1 MNFPNPFSTSS
12 KEELEKKVIIEN
24 RDVNISNESVE
35 PVIGPQTDNLQ
46 VQSEEGII
54 PDETAIPQHEVVTP
68 QSEFTAPQPEVTVPQ
83 DNNSVSQDD
92 ITNPHL
98 ENADSQTEEIHAED
112 TSDKANAKL
121 LEFPDYTEQFD
132 TLKGSLVVL
141 QDIVENLQY
150 NVSIL
155 VQNQATAADVA
166 VMRRENEA
174 FRSDSNM
181 KLMRRYG
188 IDAMI
193 KTYQAIC
200 DKLFRINHPQSGT
213 QSAEGE
219 QKAFEWVLKR
229 MERQFKQ
236 LGIRLQRSGTGS
248 EFDGATMT
256 VYGSEGED
264 VEEEETI
271 FETNE
276 ESLKDTVKESVCP
289 AFMWTIPSLIGDAK
303 EWCMESEK
311 VCIYK

>member
-1 MNFPNPFSTSS
+1 MGVFDNIWAKSNSQEPTQSASDLEVVGENLEDMPPVEGMMTQDQPIDET
-12 KEELEKKVIIEN
+12 EEVDSRSVDNIIDSASVEAE
-24 RDVNISNESVE
+24 SNE
-35 PVIGPQTDNLQ
+35 
-46 VQSEEGII
+46 EE
-54 PDETAIPQHEVVTP
+54 
-68 QSEFTAPQPEVTVPQ
+68 
-83 DNNSVSQDD
+83 SQ
-92 ITNPHL
+92 
-98 ENADSQTEEIHAED
+98 
-112 TSDKANAKL
+112 
-121 LEFPDYTEQFD
+121 PDYTEQLD
-132 TLKGSLVVL
+132 SLQESLAEVKEV
-141 QDIVENLQY
+141 VENLQY

-155 VQNQATAADVA
+155 VQNQASAADVA
-166 VMRRENEA
+166 AMRRENEA

-200 DKLFRINHPQSGT
+200 DKLFRINHPQPGT

-236 LGIRLQRSGTGS
+236 LGIRLQRSGPGS

-289 AFMWTIPSLIGDAK
+289 AFVWTIPSLIGDAK

>member
-1 MNFPNPFSTSS
+1 MEFFDNIWTKNSS
-12 KEELEKKVIIEN
+12 QEPTLPASEPEVDGENLENMPPVEAITTQEQQIDKTEEDDSRPVE
-24 RDVNISNESVE
+24 NISPESTTDSMDAESVQDE
-35 PVIGPQTDNLQ
+35 LQ
-46 VQSEEGII
+46 
-54 PDETAIPQHEVVTP
+54 
-68 QSEFTAPQPEVTVPQ
+68 
-83 DNNSVSQDD
+83 
-92 ITNPHL
+92 
-98 ENADSQTEEIHAED
+98 
-112 TSDKANAKL
+112 
-121 LEFPDYTEQFD
+121 PDYTEQLD
-132 TLKGSLVVL
+132 SLQESLAEVKDV
-141 QDIVENLQY
+141 VENLQY

-155 VQNQATAADVA
+155 VQNQASAADVA
-166 VMRRENEA
+166 AMRRENEA

-200 DKLFRINHPQSGT
+200 DKLFRINHPQPGT

-236 LGIRLQRSGTGS
+236 LGIRLQHSETGS

-271 FETNE
+271 FETNV
-276 ESLKDTVKESVCP
+276 ESLKDTLKESVCP

>member
-1 MNFPNPFSTSS
+1 MGVFDNIWTKSSSQEPTQPASGPEVVENLENKPSIEAMETQDQQIDKTEEVDPRPVDSVSPESTPDTT
-12 KEELEKKVIIEN
+12 ET
-24 RDVNISNESVE
+24 ESA
-35 PVIGPQTDNLQ
+35 
-46 VQSEEGII
+46 
-54 PDETAIPQHEVVTP
+54 PDEPQ
-68 QSEFTAPQPEVTVPQ
+68 
-83 DNNSVSQDD
+83 
-92 ITNPHL
+92 
-98 ENADSQTEEIHAED
+98 
-112 TSDKANAKL
+112 
-121 LEFPDYTEQFD
+121 PDYTEQLD
-132 TLKGSLVVL
+132 SLQESLAEVKDV
-141 QDIVENLQY
+141 VENLQY

-155 VQNQATAADVA
+155 VQNQASAADMA
-166 VMRRENEA
+166 VMQRENEA

-200 DKLFRINHPQSGT
+200 DKLFRINHPQPDT
-213 QSAEGE
+213 QSAGGE
-219 QKAFEWVLKR
+219 KAAFEWVLKR

-236 LGIRLQRSGTGS
+236 LGIRLQRSGPGS

-289 AFMWTIPSLIGDAK
+289 AFVWTIPSLIGDAK

>member
-1 MNFPNPFSTSS
+1 MGIFDNWKKDSTQEPTQLASGPKAVVENFEGIHPVEAMAAQDQPIDETEEVDSRPVDNIIDPAST
-12 KEELEKKVIIEN
+12 EAE
-24 RDVNISNESVE
+24 SNEE
-35 PVIGPQTDNLQ
+35 
-46 VQSEEGII
+46 
-54 PDETAIPQHEVVTP
+54 
-68 QSEFTAPQPEVTVPQ
+68 
-83 DNNSVSQDD
+83 
-92 ITNPHL
+92 
-98 ENADSQTEEIHAED
+98 DSQPNYI
-112 TSDKANAKL
+112 
-121 LEFPDYTEQFD
+121 EQLD
-132 TLKGSLVVL
+132 SLQGSLTEVK
-141 QDIVENLQY
+141 DIVENLQY

-155 VQNQATAADVA
+155 VQNQASAADVA
-166 VMRRENEA
+166 VMQRENEA
-174 FRSDSNM
+174 YRSDSNM

-200 DKLFRINHPQSGT
+200 DKLFRINHPLPDT

-219 QKAFEWVLKR
+219 KTAFEWVLKR

-236 LGIRLQRSGTGS
+236 LGIRLQRSGPGS

-289 AFMWTIPSLIGDAK
+289 AFVWTIPSLIGDAK